1 MELYGIFSDRV
12 KDLCSVV
19 CHQLREDPALRN
31 ESYIEGI
38 NAMWINL
45 EMVIADA
52 MQSNS
57 DGDHLHQ
64 AYIGS
69 GSSSITV
76 EQESSLLDNILNDPA
91 VDGLSQRYEGF
102 LLHTLDT

>member
-19 CHQLREDPALRN
+19 CYQLREDPTLRI
-31 ESYIEGI
+31 ERYIEGI

-45 EMVIADA
+45 EMAIADA
-52 MQSNS
+52 KQSNS
-57 DGDHLHQ
+57 DEDHLHQ
-64 AYIGS
+64 AWIGS
-69 GSSSITV
+69 G
-76 EQESSLLDNILNDPA
+76 SSLLDNILNHSA

-102 LLHTLDT
+102 LLHILDTQLIRIGC